1 LSGDFLEAF
10 QEREDDD
17 DNYVNSP
24 DWRMA
29 EIPSANGHG
38 TASSLATL
46 YGILSNGCS
55 RDGISIMS
63 ETSLRNAISPHSER
77 T

>member
-1 LSGDFLEAF
+1 MKMLFLMTALLSGDFQQAF
-10 QEREDDD
+10 QEREDED

-38 TASSLATL
+38 TVMMMVHCDDDDAL
-46 YGILSNGCS
+46 
-55 RDGISIMS
+55 
-63 ETSLRNAISPHSER
+63 
-77 T
+77 